1 MAEAPNESEKSDKQE
16 KAVAAAPDVEY
27 SEKIMKVPPV
37 HSSDEIYRY
46 VDLGLGRG
54 LDGTDPT
61 PWLNKSS
68 FQVRR
73 ITYENILGTEEGG
86 AVQSYEREI
95 SSVQTQQTKIKTSI
109 LVPKSPLT
117 IGTDAELSRSVHA
130 SRRAI
135 GRKVINR
142 TISFRDN
149 FDDLPFGDAALPV
162 VQDDGSRDGNYQ
174 NLWTFEQR
182 LAQWIMDKL
191 RHEWS
196 EAGKTGAL
204 DDGETKPTLESSGVV
219 KCPLKDLLHVIER
232 NDREDLRLIKEACK
246 EFVSHFRIT
255 HYVSAIELGAA
266 EYRVFTEDEYQ
277 TAISVAGSF
286 GIDKLASTVT
296 RQEFSFKRKRKASD
310 LKKIGIIG
318 KDDRVVRGSYG
329 EAVVNVS
336 INSIA
341 TLVRTKYL
349 HDQMD
354 KALVKFVELQS
365 DRSGKHIIH
374 YYVNNDMTSV

>member
-1 MAEAPNESEKSDKQE
+1 MAEAPNESDKQE

-196 EAGKTGAL
+196 EATGAL
-204 DDGETKPTLESSGVV
+204 DDGETKPTLESSDVV

-246 EFVSHFRIT
+246 EFVNHFRIT

-318 KDDRVVRGSYG
+318 KDDRVIRGSYG

-365 DRSGKHIIH
+365 DRSGKHIIMLT
-374 YYVNNDMTSV
+374 VV

>member
-1 MAEAPNESEKSDKQE
+1 MAEAPSTDDTKEAASDKQTKDE
-16 KAVAAAPDVEY
+16 EY

-54 LDGTDPT
+54 IDGTDPT
-61 PWLNKSS
+61 PWLNKTS

-73 ITYENILGTEEGG
+73 VTYDNILGTEEGG

-117 IGTDAELSRSVHA
+117 IGTDAELSRSIHA

-149 FDDLPFGDAALPV
+149 FDDIPVGDSALPI
-162 VQDDGSRDGNYQ
+162 DKSESIDGSHGTIQ

-182 LAQWIMDKL
+182 LAHWIMDKL
-191 RHEWS
+191 KNSWE
-196 EAGKTGAL
+196 EEVG
-204 DDGETKPTLESSGVV
+204 GETGDRLILPSSDAVNE
-219 KCPLKDLLHVIER
+219 CPLKDLIFVIKKNR
-232 NDREDLRLIKEACK
+232 REDQRLIKEACM
-246 EFVSHFRIT
+246 EFVTHFRIT

-277 TAISVAGSF
+277 NALSIAGSF
-286 GIDKLASTVT
+286 GIDKLASVVT
-296 RQEFSFKRKRKASD
+296 QQDYTYKRKRKASD
-310 LKKIGIIG
+310 LKKIGIIS
-318 KDDRVVRGSYG
+318 KDDRVIRGSYG

-336 INSIA
+336 INPIA
-341 TLVRTKYL
+341 ALVKTKYL
-349 HDQMD
+349 HDQME
-354 KALVKFVELQS
+354 KALYHFVESQS
-365 DRSGKHIIH
+365 DRSGKGLHAK
-374 YYVNNDMTSV
+374 

>member
-1 MAEAPNESEKSDKQE
+1 MAEAPSTDDTKQADSDKQTKDE
-16 KAVAAAPDVEY
+16 EY

-54 LDGTDPT
+54 IDGTDPT
-61 PWLNKSS
+61 PWLNKTS

-73 ITYENILGTEEGG
+73 VTYDNILGTEEGG

-117 IGTDAELSRSVHA
+117 IGTDAELSRSIHA

-149 FDDLPFGDAALPV
+149 FDDIPFGDSVLPV
-162 VQDDGSRDGNYQ
+162 DETEASDGTIQ

-182 LAQWIMDKL
+182 LAHWIMDKL
-191 RHEWS
+191 KNSWE
-196 EAGKTGAL
+196 EEVDGKAVDRL
-204 DDGETKPTLESSGVV
+204 MLPSSDADTN
-219 KCPLKDLLHVIER
+219 KCPLKDLIFVIKENR
-232 NDREDLRLIKEACK
+232 REDQHLIKEACM
-246 EFVSHFRIT
+246 EFVTHFRIT

-277 TAISVAGSF
+277 NAVSIAGSF
-286 GIDKLASTVT
+286 GIDKLASAVT
-296 RQEFSFKRKRKASD
+296 QQNYTYKRKRKASD
-310 LKKIGIIG
+310 LKKIGIIS

-336 INSIA
+336 INPIA
-341 TLVRTKYL
+341 ALVKTKYL
-349 HDQMD
+349 RDQME
-354 KALVKFVELQS
+354 KALFHFVESQS
-365 DRSGKHIIH
+365 DRSGKEDLHAK
-374 YYVNNDMTSV
+374 YMYFY